1 MSDKKL
7 RIGVWLTNNYKP
19 SIGGGFGYYEKI
31 INELK
36 LIKHDKFELI
46 FISYKIDKSF
56 FENNL
61 TYTINR
67 KTPFIF
73 ISLGFNFILNFF
85 IKHVLKI
92 SGLSLKS
99 NFSYVDKEITSQLK
113 SVIDIIYYP
122 IPLAY
127 DQLLNFPFIYTAW
140 DLGHLTTYPFPELS
154 MNGVFENRHNDHIS
168 ILNKAIF
175 VCTESQYGKKQLI
188 EKFNLN
194 EGKIKIIPLF
204 PSAIIASSINTIKPK
219 YLQESDFFVHYPA
232 QFWAHKNHYNLLFAI
247 KKLVKKYSHLKL
259 ILSGSDKGN
268 LKYILSLI
276 KELNLEQNVI
286 YLGFIS
292 NNELKWL
299 YLNSQGLVMP
309 TFLGPTNMPLLE
321 AAYLNCKVACTD
333 MPGHREQ
340 LGDYAFYFN
349 PANPENIASCI
360 ENMILKDKLNI
371 NFQSQFNI
379 QNAVNNLVK
388 CFEDVIPIRRCWGD
402 YDKIF

>member
-19 SIGGGFGYYEKI
+19 IIGGGFGYYEKI

-46 FISYKIDKSF
+46 FISYKIDKSYF
-56 FENNL
+56 KNNI

-67 KTPFIF
+67 KKPFLLF
-73 ISLGFNFILNFF
+73 SFGLNFILTLFF
-85 IKHVLKI
+85 KHIFKVT
-92 SGLSLKS
+92 GLSLKN
-99 NFSYVDKEITSQLK
+99 NFSYVDKQISKQLK

-122 IPLAY
+122 IPLPY
-127 DQLLNFPFIYTAW
+127 DQLFNFPFIYTLW
-140 DLGHLTTYPFPELS
+140 DLGHLSTYPFPELS

-175 VCTESQYGKKQLI
+175 VCTESKYGKKQLI

-194 EGKIKIIPLF
+194 EEKIRIIPIF
-204 PSAIIASSINTIKPK
+204 PSTIVESSINPVKPNQI
-219 YLQESDFFVHYPA
+219 QETDFFIHYPA
-232 QFWAHKNHYNLLFAI
+232 QFWAHKNHYNLLLAI
-247 KKLVKKYSHLKL
+247 KTLINKFPHLKL

-379 QNAVNNLVK
+379 QNAVNNLAT
-388 CFEDVIPIRRCWGD
+388 CFEDVIPIRRCWGNF
-402 YDKIF
+402 DKIF